1 MKKKDTIPYHGKF
14 GVVYH
19 FDDIDVTQVLVNRLD
34 DDDFPKV
41 TVDPPL
47 LEEHTSSGGG
57 KFKKRIK
64 KKNTKIRKS
73 KKYTVKRKRN
83 MKKRNTK
90 KRNTKKRNTR
100 KRR

>member
-1 MKKKDTIPYHGKF
+1 M
-14 GVVYH
+14 VYTLY
-19 FDDIDVTQVLVNRLD
+19 DKDVTQVLVGRLNGV
-34 DDDFPKV
+34 DFPKV
-41 TVDPPL
+41 TVDPSL
-47 LEEHTSSGGG
+47 LEVHSITSGGG

-83 MKKRNTK
+83 KKKRNTK